1 MMARN
6 EGASEVKELLKR
18 NEYGQAGA
26 LCDEFLAQNP
36 ESFELNVFA
45 GKAAFE
51 LGHLEQV
58 RWKFMRPE

>member
-6 EGASEVKELLKR
+6 EGAIEVKELLKK
-18 NEYGQAGA
+18 NQYGKAAA
-26 LCDEFLAQNP
+26 LCEEFLAQNP

-51 LGHLEQV
+51 LGHLDQV
-58 RWKFMRPE
+58 RWEVVRSG